1 MKRIAVYADFDFLS
15 TAQEIGILGY
25 EHVRGKD
32 YFVFE
37 YSRQWLKQYGGILL
51 SGDLMNVPSL
61 QYPRDH
67 SVEGRLQGK
76 NDSVFGFVKD
86 SFPDRWGRLLLD
98 RRERLTAQSE
108 GRPVRVLTNYDYLT
122 GIEDFTRMGGIR
134 YKEENSDSFI
144 NTSAKYH
151 VPPIESLRALCDACH
166 EIELAEERNELPE
179 QRWLDQLV
187 DPGTSLGGARPKANI
202 VDTSGTLYVAKF
214 PSKRDLE
221 NTELIEHFSHQLAAK
236 AGINVAK
243 TRTIRISKD
252 RDLLIS
258 ERFDR
263 TAEGRRIHFASAM
276 SLLGLDDGAGSNTGN
291 GYLDIVDFILRGCTD
306 VRKNLRELYRRVA
319 FNVMFGNTDDH
330 FRNHGFLLT
339 PKGWTLSPA
348 YDINPGAKS
357 HQCLLIDSYTEQ
369 SDINA
374 LLAASESYM
383 LERTEA
389 TEIIEEVR
397 ATIKDWRKTATE
409 LQIPLKLL
417 GAYSMR
423 WDEL

>member
-1 MKRIAVYADFDFLS
+1 MKRIIVYADFDFLS
-15 TAQEIGILGY
+15 TPQEIGTLGY

-32 YFVFE
+32 HFVFE
-37 YSRQWLKQYGGILL
+37 YSREWLKQYGGILL

-61 QYPRDH
+61 QHPR
-67 SVEGRLQGK
+67 G
-76 NDSVFGFVKD
+76 NDNVFGFVKD

-108 GRPVRVLTNYDYLT
+108 GRPTRMLTNYDYLI

-134 YKEENSDSFI
+134 YKEEDSDGYI
-144 NTSAKYH
+144 NASTKYL

-179 QRWLDQLV
+179 QRWLDQLI
-187 DPGTSLGGARPKANI
+187 DPGTSLGGARPKANV
-202 VDTSGTLYVAKF
+202 VDTDGTLFVAKF
-214 PSKRDLE
+214 PSKKDLE
-221 NTELIEHFSHQLAAK
+221 NTELIEHFSHQIAAK
-236 AGINVAK
+236 AGIHVAK
-243 TRTIRISKD
+243 TRTIKIS
-252 RDLLIS
+252 RGHDLLLS

-263 TAEGRRIHFASAM
+263 TREGRRIHFASAM
-276 SLLGLDDGAGSNTGN
+276 SLLGLDDGAGSSTGN
-291 GYLDIVDFILRGCTD
+291 GYLDIVDFILHGCTD
-306 VRKNLRELYRRVA
+306 VRQNLRELYRRVA

-357 HQCLLIDSYTEQ
+357 YQCLLIDSYTEQ

-374 LLAASESYM
+374 LFSASENYM
-383 LERTEA
+383 LERQEA
-389 TEIIEEVR
+389 AEIIEEVR
-397 ATIKDWRKTATE
+397 AVIKDWRKTATE

-417 GAYSMR
+417 GTYSMR

>member
-1 MKRIAVYADFDFLS
+1 MKKITVYADFDFLS
-15 TAQEIGILGY
+15 DAQEIGTLGY

-32 YFVFE
+32 HFVFE
-37 YSRQWLKQYGGILL
+37 YSRDWLKQYGGILL

-61 QYPRDH
+61 QHPR
-67 SVEGRLQGK
+67 G
-76 NDSVFGFVKD
+76 NDNVFGFVKD
-86 SFPDRWGRLLLD
+86 SFPDRWGRMLLD

-108 GRPVRVLTNYDYLT
+108 GRPTRMLTNYDYLI

-134 YKEENSDSFI
+134 YKEEDSDGFI
-144 NTSAKYH
+144 NASEKYL

-179 QRWLDQLV
+179 RRWLDQLI
-187 DPGTSLGGARPKANI
+187 DPGTSLGGARPKANV
-202 VDTSGTLYVAKF
+202 VDTDGTLYVAKF
-214 PSKRDLE
+214 PSKKDLE

-236 AGINVAK
+236 AGIHVAK
-243 TRTIRISKD
+243 TRTIKISKD
-252 RDLLIS
+252 RDLLLS

-263 TAEGRRIHFASAM
+263 TKDGRRIHFASAM
-276 SLLGLDDGAGSNTGN
+276 SLLGLDDGAGSSTGY
-291 GYLDIVDFILRGCTD
+291 GYLDIVDSILRGCTD
-306 VRKNLRELYRRVA
+306 VRQNLRELYRRVA

-357 HQCLLIDSYTEQ
+357 HQCLLIDAYTEE
-369 SDINA
+369 SKIDA
-374 LLAASESYM
+374 LLSASENYM
-383 LERTEA
+383 LERQEA
-389 TEIIEEVR
+389 AEIIEEVR
-397 ATIKDWRKTATE
+397 AVIKDWRKTATE